1 MSPGAEP
8 GGPARLLLHW
18 YDANG
23 RQLPWRVRSGRP
35 DPYAVWLSEVMLQ
48 QTTVAAVGRYF
59 TDFLRRWPTVEAL
72 AAAPREEVLAAWAG
86 LGYYARARNLHA
98 CAQVVA
104 KELGGRFP
112 STAQELRKLPGIGP
126 YTAGAIA
133 AIAFGEPVAAVDA
146 NAERVIARFRAIE
159 TPLPDAKPEIRRVA
173 QELVPLARP
182 GDFAQALMD
191 LGSMICTPRRPDCM
205 ACPWREPCVGL
216 AKGMA
221 ERLPRKVPRRAKPA
235 REGDAWL
242 ILRED
247 GAVLLRRRP
256 DKGLLGGMVE
266 LPSAG
271 WDGMETVWPGRTPF
285 DLAFVRCKEDV
296 RHVFTHFSL
305 MLRIWRTEYP
315 VSQNFA
321 VDAPFFWQPRSHLR
335 NAGLPGVMRKAAVA
349 ALGEPL

>member
-1 MSPGAEP
+1 MSHRPEP
-8 GGPARLLLHW
+8 DGPARRLLEW

-23 RQLPWRVRSGRP
+23 RDLPWRIRGGRP
-35 DPYAVWLSEVMLQ
+35 DPYAVWLSEIMLQ

-59 TDFLRRWPTVEAL
+59 AEFLRRWPTVEAL

-98 CAQVVA
+98 CARVVA
-104 KELGGRFP
+104 EELGGRFP
-112 STAQELRKLPGIGP
+112 STAEKLRELPGIGP

-133 AIAFGEPVAAVDA
+133 AIAFDEPVAAVDA
-146 NAERVIARFRAIE
+146 NAERVIARYHAIE
-159 TPLPDAKPEIRRVA
+159 TPLPAAKPEIRRAA
-173 QELVPLARP
+173 QKLVPQARP

-191 LGSMICTPRRPDCM
+191 LGSMICTPRRPDCG
-205 ACPWREPCVGL
+205 ACPWCSDCAGL
-216 AKGMA
+216 AEGIA
-221 ERLPRKVPRRAKPA
+221 EHLPRRVPRRAKPE

-256 DKGLLGGMVE
+256 DNGLLGGMTE

-271 WDGMETVWPGRTPF
+271 WDGAEPPWPGRTPF
-285 DLAFVRCKEDV
+285 DLDFTRCGKDV
-296 RHVFTHFSL
+296 RHVFTHFAL
-305 MLRIWRTEYP
+305 TLRIWRTEHP
-315 VSQNFA
+315 VPLDFA
-321 VDAPFFWQPRSHLR
+321 VDAPFFWHPRARLR
-335 NAGLPGVMRKAAVA
+335 EAGLPGVMRKAATA

>member
-1 MSPGAEP
+1 MSPHPEP
-8 GGPARLLLHW
+8 DGPARSLLEW
-18 YDANG
+18 YDVNG
-23 RQLPWRVRSGRP
+23 RELPWRVRDGRP
-35 DPYAVWLSEVMLQ
+35 DPYVVWLSEIMLQ

-59 TDFLRRWPTVEAL
+59 TEFLRRWPTVEAL

-112 STAQELRKLPGIGP
+112 TTAEELRRLPGIGP

-133 AIAFGEPVAAVDA
+133 AIAFDEPVAAVDA

-159 TPLPDAKPEIRRVA
+159 TPLPAAKPEIRRAA
-173 QELVPLARP
+173 QKLVPHGRP

-191 LGSMICTPRRPDCM
+191 LGSMICTPRHPDCA
-205 ACPWREPCVGL
+205 ACPWRGECAGL
-216 AKGMA
+216 ATGMA
-221 ERLPRKVPRRAKPA
+221 ERLPRRAPRRAKPE
-235 REGDAWL
+235 RQGDAWL

-256 DKGLLGGMVE
+256 DTGLLGGMAE

-271 WDGMETVWPGRTPF
+271 WDGAKPPWPGRTPF
-285 DLAFVRCKEDV
+285 DLSFTRCETDV
-296 RHVFTHFSL
+296 RHVFTHFTL
-305 MLRIWRTEYP
+305 TLRIWRVEHP
-315 VSQNFA
+315 VPLDFA
-321 VDAPFFWQPRSHLR
+321 VEPPFFWHPRARLHE
-335 NAGLPGVMRKAAVA
+335 AGLPGVMRKAATA

>member
-1 MSPGAEP
+1 MSPHPEP
-8 GGPARLLLHW
+8 DGPARSLLEW

-23 RQLPWRVRSGRP
+23 RELPWRVRGGRP
-35 DPYAVWLSEVMLQ
+35 DPYAVWLSEIMLQ

-59 TDFLRRWPTVEAL
+59 TEFLRRWPTVEAL

-112 STAQELRKLPGIGP
+112 TTAEELRRLPGIGP

-133 AIAFGEPVAAVDA
+133 TIAFDEPVAAVDA

-159 TPLPDAKPEIRRVA
+159 TPLPAAKPEIRRAA
-173 QELVPLARP
+173 QELVPHVRP

-191 LGSMICTPRRPDCM
+191 LGSMICTPRRPDCA
-205 ACPWREPCVGL
+205 ACPWRGECAGL
-216 AKGMA
+216 AEGIA
-221 ERLPRKVPRRAKPA
+221 ERLPRRAPRRAKPE

-256 DKGLLGGMVE
+256 DNGLLGGMAE

-271 WDGMETVWPGRTPF
+271 WDGAEPPWPGRTPF
-285 DLAFVRCKEDV
+285 DLAFTRCETDV
-296 RHVFTHFSL
+296 RHVFTHFAL
-305 MLRIWRTEYP
+305 TLRIWRVEQSVP
-315 VSQNFA
+315 LDFA
-321 VDAPFFWQPRSHLR
+321 VEAPFFWHPRARLR
-335 NAGLPGVMRKAAVA
+335 EAGLPGVMRKAATA
-349 ALGEPL
+349 ALGEPM

>member
-1 MSPGAEP
+1 MSPQPEP
-8 GGPARLLLHW
+8 DGTARRLLEW
-18 YDANG
+18 YDTNG
-23 RQLPWRVRSGRP
+23 RELPWRVRGGRP
-35 DPYAVWLSEVMLQ
+35 DPYAVWLSEIMLQ

-59 TDFLRRWPTVEAL
+59 AEFLRRWPTVEAL

-104 KELGGRFP
+104 GELGGRFP
-112 STAQELRKLPGIGP
+112 STAEKLRALPGIGP

-133 AIAFGEPVAAVDA
+133 AIAFDEPVAAVDA

-159 TPLPDAKPEIRRVA
+159 TPLPAAKPEIRHAA
-173 QELVPLARP
+173 QKLVPQARP

-191 LGSMICTPRRPDCM
+191 LGSMICTPRRPDCA
-205 ACPWREPCVGL
+205 ACPWHEECAAL
-216 AKGMA
+216 ARGIA
-221 ERLPRKVPRRAKPA
+221 ERLPRRAPHRAKPQ

-256 DKGLLGGMVE
+256 DRGLLGGMVE

-271 WDGMETVWPGRTPF
+271 WDGARPPWPERSPF
-285 DLAFVRCKEDV
+285 DLAFTRCEEDV
-296 RHVFTHFSL
+296 RHIFTHFVL
-305 MLRIWRTEYP
+305 TLRIWRTEHP
-315 VSQNFA
+315 VPLDFA
-321 VDAPFFWQPRSHLR
+321 VDAPFFWHPRSRLR
-335 NAGLPGVMRKAAVA
+335 EAGLPGVMRKAAAA
-349 ALGEPL
+349 ALGAPL